1 MPPRSAR
8 FPRARIA
15 VIGTLPPPSPARR
28 LRGFR
33 GAPFPGR
40 WVCKGRA
47 EVSLLLEAGAD
58 TPVVVQGATAL
69 AAKPAIAI
77 LRRRVGCKGA
87 RPAPLRDGSRESA
100 VSFGRDATPKP
111 LPSAARA
118 RCPHAAD
125 CIPCR
130 IGRHKD
136 GLIGFR
142 GALRGSAGNRR
153 VPPAR

>member
-8 FPRARIA
+8 FPRARTA
-15 VIGTLPPPSPARR
+15 VIGTLPPPSPARH

-69 AAKPAIAI
+69 AASASAKGYGRQGLQGGAASPFARWVQGERS
-77 LRRRVGCKGA
+77 LPWSGCNA
-87 RPAPLRDGSRESA
+87 E
-100 VSFGRDATPKP
+100 T

-125 CIPCR
+125 RIPCR

-136 GLIGFR
+136 GLIGSR
-142 GALRGSAGNRR
+142 DALRGSAGNRR